1 MMQNDEPIRS
11 VVLDVLEKIE
21 EVYKENREI
30 TGLKTGFNELDN
42 ILLGLQ
48 PGSYNLIG
56 ARPSMGKTAL
66 ALNIAMNV
74 ATEEEKKVIYFSL
87 EMSKEQVEK
96 RLFVMNA
103 EKNNTLLHD
112 NLIIDDTPGISICE
126 LRKKCHEYSLKQ
138 GSDLIIIDYLQLM
151 SDEADKQKEYQGRVR
166 ELVDISMG
174 IKEIAKELQ
183 VSVIVL
189 TMLPRNVERREDVRP
204 QLGDLR
210 EACMGTT
217 EQDSDVVLFI
227 YRDDYYN
234 KKSIKQNIAE
244 IIVAK
249 NRYGERNKVINLKW
263 DKKNLRFQEH
273 KESKMN
279 KSNIWLDGI
288 MGVVVGDALGVPVE
302 FKERQELRNDPVETM
317 RGYGS
322 FNLPAGSWS
331 DDTSMTLATLDSL
344 KNGFNR
350 HDIMRNFV
358 SWIRQAEYTPFGN
371 VFDVGNI
378 CYRAIAKYELLG
390 DIEHCGCDKDYENG
404 NGSLMRILP
413 ACLYFYQKQK
423 EEGMSDEEALEHI
436 HAVSAL
442 THAHIRSLIACGLY
456 YFMIKNILDNEGT
469 LMERLQIGVNAGFCF
484 YKSVDSDAD
493 ELNHFKRIRDLKE
506 FSVIPEDDIRSTG
519 YVVDTLEAAVWCLI
533 NTDSYKTCTLKAVN
547 LGDDTDTV
555 SAIAG
560 GLAGLYY
567 GYRNIPKEWLETIQK
582 REWIEEMCND
592 KYCTN

>member
-1 MMQNDEPIRS
+1 M
-11 VVLDVLEKIE
+11 
-21 EVYKENREI
+21 
-30 TGLKTGFNELDN
+30 KTGFNDLDN

-74 ATEEEKKVIYFSL
+74 ALEEKKKVIYFSL
-87 EMSKEQVEK
+87 DMSKEQVEQ
-96 RLFVMNA
+96 RLFVMS
-103 EKNNTLLHD
+103 EETNNTLLHD
-112 NLIIDDTPGISICE
+112 NVIVDDTPGISISE
-126 LRKKCHEYSLKQ
+126 LRQKCHEYSLKQ
-138 GSDLIIIDYLQLM
+138 GLNLIIIDYLQLM
-151 SDEADKQKEYQGRVR
+151 SGEKDNQKEYRGRNW
-166 ELVDISMG
+166 EISEISMG

-183 VSVIVL
+183 IPVVVL
-189 TMLPRNVERREDVRP
+189 TQLPREVERRSDFRP
-204 QLGDLR
+204 RLGDLH
-210 EACMGTT
+210 ECGSI
-217 EQDSDVVLFI
+217 EQDSDVVLYI

-234 KKSIKQNIAE
+234 KKSIRENMAE

-249 NRYGERNKVINLKW
+249 NRYGERNKVIILKW
-263 DKKNLRFQEH
+263 DKKNLRFQDH
-273 KESKMN
+273 KERKMN
-279 KSNIWLDGI
+279 KSNIWLNGI

-344 KNGFNR
+344 RKGFNR
-350 HDIMRNFV
+350 HDIMRKFI

-371 VFDVGNI
+371 VFDMGNI

-390 DIEHCGCDKDYENG
+390 DIDHCGCDKDYENG

-423 EEGMSDEEALEHI
+423 GEGMPDEEAIEHI

-456 YFMIKNILDNEGT
+456 YFMIKSILDNEGT
-469 LMERLQIGVNAGFCF
+469 LMERLQMGVQAAFSF
-484 YKSVDSDAD
+484 YKSIDTDAD
-493 ELNHFKRIRDLKE
+493 ELNHFKRITDLKE

-582 REWIEEMCND
+582 REWIEGMCNA

>member
-1 MMQNDEPIRS
+1 MDIYEPIRQ
-11 VVLDVLEKIE
+11 VVLDTLSKIE
-21 EVYKENREI
+21 EASRQNGRI
-30 TGLKTGFNELDN
+30 TGLKTGFDDLDH
-42 ILLGLQ
+42 ILSGLQ

-56 ARPSMGKTAL
+56 ARPAMGKTSL
-66 ALNIAMNV
+66 ALNIAINV
-74 ATEEEKKVIYFSL
+74 ATEEKKKVIYFSL

-138 GSDLIIIDYLQLM
+138 GLNLIIIDYLQLM
-151 SDEADKQKEYQGRVR
+151 SGKAEYQEEYQGRTR
-166 ELVDISMG
+166 EIAEMSMG

-183 VSVIVL
+183 VPVIVL
-189 TMLPRNVERREDVRP
+189 TQLPREVERRSNFRP
-204 QLGDLR
+204 QLVDLR
-210 EACMGTT
+210 GYGTT
-217 EQDSDVVLFI
+217 EQDSDVVLYI

-234 KKSIKQNIAE
+234 KNSIKQNIAE

-263 DKKNLRFQEH
+263 DMEYLRFQNY
-273 KESKMN
+273 KESEMN
-279 KSNIWLDGI
+279 KSNIWLDGM

-302 FKERQELRNDPVETM
+302 FKKRQELKDDPVETM

-350 HDIMRNFV
+350 HDIMKNFIQ
-358 SWIRQAEYTPFGN
+358 WIRQAEYTPFGN

-390 DIEHCGCDKDYENG
+390 DIDHCGCDKDYENG

-423 EEGMSDEEALEHI
+423 EEEMSDEEAIEHI

-456 YFMIKNILDNEGT
+456 YFMTKSILNNKGT
-469 LMERLQIGVNAGFCF
+469 LMKRLQMGVKDAFSF
-484 YKSVDSDAD
+484 YKSVDTDAD

-506 FSVIPEDDIRSTG
+506 FSSIPEDDIRSTG
-519 YVVDTLEAAVWCLI
+519 YVVDTLESAVWCLI

-567 GYRNIPKEWLETIQK
+567 GYENIPKEWLDSIQK
-582 REWIEEMCND
+582 REWIEEMCNA

>member
-1 MMQNDEPIRS
+1 MMQNYEPIRP

-21 EVYKENREI
+21 EVYKENCEI
-30 TGLKTGFNELDN
+30 TGLKTGFEDLDH

-56 ARPSMGKTAL
+56 ARPAMGKTAL
-66 ALNIAMNV
+66 ALSIAMNV
-74 ATEEEKKVIYFSL
+74 ALEEKKRVIYFSL
-87 EMSKEQVEK
+87 EMSKEQAEQ

-138 GSDLIIIDYLQLM
+138 GMNLIIIDYLQLM
-151 SDEADKQKEYQGRVR
+151 SGEKDNQKEYRGRNW
-166 ELVDISMG
+166 EISEISMG
-174 IKEIAKELQ
+174 IMEIAKELQ
-183 VSVIVL
+183 IPVVVL
-189 TMLPRNVERREDVRP
+189 TQLPREVERRSDFRP
-204 QLGDLR
+204 RLGDLR
-210 EACMGTT
+210 ECGSI
-217 EQDSDVVLFI
+217 EQDSDVVLYI

-249 NRYGERNKVINLKW
+249 NRYGERNKVIILKW
-263 DKKNLRFQEH
+263 DKKNLRFQDH
-273 KESKMN
+273 KESEMN

-302 FKERQELRNDPVETM
+302 FKERQELRDAPVESM

-378 CYRAIAKYELLG
+378 CYRAIVNYELLG
-390 DIEHCGCDKDYENG
+390 DIDHCGCDKDYENG

-423 EEGMSDEEALEHI
+423 EEGMSDEEAIEHI

-456 YFMIKNILDNEGT
+456 YFMIKSILDNEGT
-469 LMERLQIGVNAGFCF
+469 LMERLQMGVKAAFSF
-484 YKSVDSDAD
+484 YKSIDTDVD
-493 ELNHFKRIRDLKE
+493 ELNHFKRIRDLQQ

-555 SAIAG
+555 SAIVG

-567 GYRNIPKEWLETIQK
+567 GYENIPKEWLDTIQK
-582 REWIEEMCND
+582 REWIEEMCNA
-592 KYCTN
+592 K

>member
-1 MMQNDEPIRS
+1 M
-11 VVLDVLEKIE
+11 
-21 EVYKENREI
+21 
-30 TGLKTGFNELDN
+30 KTGFNELDN

-56 ARPSMGKTAL
+56 ARPAMGKTAL
-66 ALNIAMNV
+66 ALSIVMNV
-74 ATEEEKKVIYFSL
+74 AIEEKKKVIYFSL
-87 EMSKEQVEK
+87 EMSKEQVEQ
-96 RLFVMNA
+96 RLFVMN
-103 EKNNTLLHD
+103 EETNNTLFRD
-112 NLIIDDTPGISICE
+112 TVIVDDTPGISIGE
-126 LRKKCHEYSLKQ
+126 LHNKCYKYSKSKGL
-138 GSDLIIIDYLQLM
+138 DLIIIDYLQLM
-151 SDEADKQKEYQGRVR
+151 SGQADKQMEYQGRVR

-183 VSVIVL
+183 VPVVVL
-189 TMLPRNVERREDVRP
+189 TQLPREVERRDNFRP

-210 EACMGTT
+210 GYGTT
-217 EQDSDVVLFI
+217 EQDSDVVLYI

-263 DKKNLRFQEH
+263 DKKYLRFQNY
-273 KESKMN
+273 KESEMN

-288 MGVVVGDALGVPVE
+288 MGVAVGDALGVPVE
-302 FKERQELRNDPVETM
+302 FKERQELRDVPVETM

-350 HDIMRNFV
+350 HDIMRNFIQ
-358 SWIRQAEYTPFGN
+358 WIRQAEYTPFGN

-423 EEGMSDEEALEHI
+423 EEGMSDEEAIEHI

-456 YFMIKNILDNEGT
+456 YFMIKSILDNSGM
-469 LMERLQIGVNAGFCF
+469 LMERLQTGVNDAFCF
-484 YKSVDSDAD
+484 YKSVDIDTD
-493 ELNHFKRIRDLKE
+493 ELNHFKRITDLKE
-506 FSVIPEDDIRSTG
+506 FSVIPEDDVRSTG

-533 NTDSYKTCTLKAVN
+533 NTDSYKTCTLQAVN

-567 GYRNIPKEWLETIQK
+567 GYENIPNEWLDTIQK
-582 REWIEEMCND
+582 REWIEEMCEMQQVG
-592 KYCTN
+592 KEGI

>member
-1 MMQNDEPIRS
+1 MDIYEPIRQ
-11 VVLDVLEKIE
+11 VVLDTLSKIE
-21 EVYKENREI
+21 EASRQNGRI
-30 TGLKTGFNELDN
+30 TGLKTGFDDLDH
-42 ILLGLQ
+42 ILSGLQ

-56 ARPSMGKTAL
+56 ARPAMGKKAL

-74 ATEEEKKVIYFSL
+74 ATEEKKKVIYFSL

-126 LRKKCHEYSLKQ
+126 LRKICHEYSLKQ

-151 SDEADKQKEYQGRVR
+151 SGETEHPKEYQGRVQ
-166 ELVDISMG
+166 EIVEISIG
-174 IKEIAKELQ
+174 IKEIAKEFQ
-183 VSVIVL
+183 VPVVVL
-189 TMLPRNVERREDVRP
+189 IQLPREVERGNNFRP

-210 EACMGTT
+210 ECGST
-217 EQDSDVVLFI
+217 EQDSDVVLYI

-234 KKSIKQNIAE
+234 KNSVKQNIAE

-249 NRYGERNKVINLKW
+249 YRYGERNKVINLKW
-263 DKKNLRFQEH
+263 DKEYLRFQNY
-273 KESKMN
+273 KESEMN

-302 FKERQELRNDPVETM
+302 FKERQELRDAPVETM

-344 KNGFNR
+344 KNGFNC
-350 HDIMRNFV
+350 HDIMRNFI

-378 CYRAIAKYELLG
+378 CYRSIAKYELLG

-404 NGSLMRILP
+404 KTI
-413 ACLYFYQKQK
+413 A
-423 EEGMSDEEALEHI
+423 
-436 HAVSAL
+436 
-442 THAHIRSLIACGLY
+442 RS
-456 YFMIKNILDNEGT
+456 
-469 LMERLQIGVNAGFCF
+469 Q
-484 YKSVDSDAD
+484 
-493 ELNHFKRIRDLKE
+493 
-506 FSVIPEDDIRSTG
+506 
-519 YVVDTLEAAVWCLI
+519 
-533 NTDSYKTCTLKAVN
+533 
-547 LGDDTDTV
+547 
-555 SAIAG
+555 
-560 GLAGLYY
+560 
-567 GYRNIPKEWLETIQK
+567 
-582 REWIEEMCND
+582 
-592 KYCTN
+592 

>member
-1 MMQNDEPIRS
+1 MKNYEPIRK
-11 VVLDVLEKIE
+11 VVLDTLSKIE
-21 EVYKENREI
+21 EASRQNGRI
-30 TGLKTGFNELDN
+30 TGLKTGFDDLDH
-42 ILLGLQ
+42 ILSGLQ

-56 ARPSMGKTAL
+56 ARPAMGKTAL
-66 ALNIAMNV
+66 ALSIAMNV
-74 ATEEEKKVIYFSL
+74 ALEEKKRVIYFSL
-87 EMSKEQVEK
+87 EMSKEQVEQ
-96 RLFVMNA
+96 RLFVMN
-103 EKNNTLLHD
+103 EERNNTLFRD
-112 NLIIDDTPGISICE
+112 NVIVDDTPGLSISE
-126 LRKKCHEYSLKQ
+126 LRQKCHEYSMNRRL
-138 GSDLIIIDYLQLM
+138 DLIVIDYLQLM
-151 SDEADKQKEYQGRVR
+151 SGEVDEQKEYQGRVQ

-183 VSVIVL
+183 VPFIVL
-189 TMLPRNVERREDVRP
+189 TQLPREVERRNDFRP

-210 EACMGTT
+210 ACGST
-217 EQDSDVVLFI
+217 EQDSDVVLYI

-249 NRYGERNKVINLKW
+249 NRYGERDKVINLKW
-263 DKKNLRFQEH
+263 DKKNLRFQDY
-273 KESKMN
+273 KENKMN

-302 FKERQELRNDPVETM
+302 FNERQELRNDPVETM

-344 KNGFNR
+344 KKGFNR
-350 HDIMRNFV
+350 HDIMRKFI

-456 YFMIKNILDNEGT
+456 YFITKSILNNEGT
-469 LMERLQIGVNAGFCF
+469 LMERLQMGVQTAFSF
-484 YKSVDSDAD
+484 YKRVDADAD

-506 FSVIPEDDIRSTG
+506 LSVVPEDDIRSTG
-519 YVVDTLEAAVWCLI
+519 YVVDTLEAALWCLI
-533 NTDSYKTCTLKAVN
+533 NTGSYKTCTLQAVN

-567 GYRNIPKEWLETIQK
+567 GYEDIPKEWLDTIQK
-582 REWIEEMCND
+582 REWIEEMCEIQQVG
-592 KYCTN
+592 KESM

>member
-1 MMQNDEPIRS
+1 M
-11 VVLDVLEKIE
+11 
-21 EVYKENREI
+21 
-30 TGLKTGFNELDN
+30 KTGFNDLDN

-74 ATEEEKKVIYFSL
+74 ALEEKKKVIYFSL
-87 EMSKEQVEK
+87 DMSKEQVEQ
-96 RLFVMNA
+96 RLFVMS
-103 EKNNTLLHD
+103 EETNNTLLHD
-112 NLIIDDTPGISICE
+112 NVIVDDTPGISISE
-126 LRKKCHEYSLKQ
+126 LRQKCHEYSLKQ
-138 GSDLIIIDYLQLM
+138 GLNLIIIDYLQLM
-151 SDEADKQKEYQGRVR
+151 SGEKDNQKEYRGRNW
-166 ELVDISMG
+166 EISEISMG

-183 VSVIVL
+183 IPVVVL
-189 TMLPRNVERREDVRP
+189 TQLPREVERRSDFRP
-204 QLGDLR
+204 RLGDLR
-210 EACMGTT
+210 ECGSI
-217 EQDSDVVLFI
+217 EQDSDVVLYI

-234 KKSIKQNIAE
+234 KKSIRENMAE

-249 NRYGERNKVINLKW
+249 NRYGERNKVIILKW
-263 DKKNLRFQEH
+263 DKKNLRFQDH
-273 KESKMN
+273 KERKMN
-279 KSNIWLDGI
+279 KSNIWLNGI

-344 KNGFNR
+344 RKGFNR
-350 HDIMRNFV
+350 HDIMRKFI

-371 VFDVGNI
+371 VFDMGNI

-390 DIEHCGCDKDYENG
+390 DIDHCGCDKDYENG

-423 EEGMSDEEALEHI
+423 GEGMPDEEAIEHI

-456 YFMIKNILDNEGT
+456 YFMIKSILDNEGT
-469 LMERLQIGVNAGFCF
+469 LMERLQMGVQAAFSF
-484 YKSVDSDAD
+484 YKSIDTDAD
-493 ELNHFKRIRDLKE
+493 ELNHFKRITDLKE

-582 REWIEEMCND
+582 REWIEGMCEIQQVG
-592 KYCTN
+592 KEGV

>member
-1 MMQNDEPIRS
+1 MMRNYEPIRK
-11 VVLDVLEKIE
+11 VVLDTLSEIE
-21 EVYKENREI
+21 EASRQNGRI
-30 TGLKTGFNELDN
+30 TGLKTGFDDLDN
-42 ILLGLQ
+42 ILSGLQ

-56 ARPSMGKTAL
+56 ARPAMGKTAL

-74 ATEEEKKVIYFSL
+74 ALEEKKKVIYFSL
-87 EMSKEQVEK
+87 EMSKEQVEQ
-96 RLFVMNA
+96 RLFVMN
-103 EKNNTLLHD
+103 EETNNTLLRD
-112 NLIIDDTPGISICE
+112 NVIVDDTPGISNGE
-126 LRKKCHEYSLKQ
+126 LHNKCYKYSKSKGL
-138 GSDLIIIDYLQLM
+138 DLIIIDYLQLM
-151 SDEADKQKEYQGRVR
+151 SGQADKQMEYQGRVR

-183 VSVIVL
+183 VPVVVL
-189 TMLPRNVERREDVRP
+189 TQLPREVERRDNFRP

-210 EACMGTT
+210 GYGTT
-217 EQDSDVVLFI
+217 EQDSDVVLYI

-263 DKKNLRFQEH
+263 DKKYLRFQNY
-273 KESKMN
+273 KESEMN

-288 MGVVVGDALGVPVE
+288 MGVAVGDALGVPVE
-302 FKERQELRNDPVETM
+302 FKERQELRDAPVETM

-331 DDTSMTLATLDSL
+331 DDTSMTLAALDSL

-350 HDIMRNFV
+350 HDIMRNFIQ
-358 SWIRQAEYTPFGN
+358 WIRQAEYTPFGN

-423 EEGMSDEEALEHI
+423 EEGMSDEEAIEHI

-456 YFMIKNILDNEGT
+456 YFMIKSILDNEGT
-469 LMERLQIGVNAGFCF
+469 LMERLQMGVKDAFSF
-484 YKSVDSDAD
+484 YKSVDTDAD
-493 ELNHFKRIRDLKE
+493 ELNHFKRIRDLQQ

-533 NTDSYKTCTLKAVN
+533 NTDSYKACTLKAVN

-567 GYRNIPKEWLETIQK
+567 GYENIPKEWLDTIQR
-582 REWIEEMCND
+582 REWIEGMCNA

>member
-1 MMQNDEPIRS
+1 MKNYEPIRQ
-11 VVLDVLEKIE
+11 VVLDTLSKIE
-21 EVYKENREI
+21 EASRQNGRI
-30 TGLKTGFNELDN
+30 TGLKTGFDDLDH
-42 ILLGLQ
+42 ILSGLQ

-56 ARPSMGKTAL
+56 ARPAMGKTAL
-66 ALNIAMNV
+66 ALSIVMNV
-74 ATEEEKKVIYFSL
+74 AIEEKKKVIFFSL

-96 RLFVMNA
+96 RLFVMNE
-103 EKNNTLLHD
+103 EKNNTLLCD
-112 NLIIDDTPGISICE
+112 NLIVDDTLGISIGE
-126 LRKKCHEYSLKQ
+126 LHNKCHEYSMNRGL
-138 GSDLIIIDYLQLM
+138 DLIVIDYLQLM
-151 SDEADKQKEYQGRVR
+151 SGEAEYQEEYQGRTR
-166 ELVDISMG
+166 EIAEISMG
-174 IKEIAKELQ
+174 IKEIAKEFQ
-183 VSVIVL
+183 VPVVVL
-189 TMLPRNVERREDVRP
+189 TQLPREVERKNNFRP

-210 EACMGTT
+210 GYGTT
-217 EQDSDVVLFI
+217 EQDSDVVLYI

-263 DKKNLRFQEH
+263 DKKNLRFQDY
-273 KESKMN
+273 KENKMN

-344 KNGFNR
+344 KNGFNC
-350 HDIMRNFV
+350 HDIMRNFI
-358 SWIRQAEYTPFGN
+358 SWIRQAEYPPFDN

-378 CYRAIAKYELLG
+378 CYRSIAKYELLG

-423 EEGMSDEEALEHI
+423 EEGMSDEEAIEHI

-456 YFMIKNILDNEGT
+456 YFMIKSILDNEGT
-469 LMERLQIGVNAGFCF
+469 LMERLQMGVNAGFCF
-484 YKSVDSDAD
+484 YKSVDTDAN
-493 ELNHFKRIRDLKE
+493 ELNYFKRIRDLE
-506 FSVIPEDDIRSTG
+506 QFSFISEDDIRSTG

-533 NTDSYKTCTLKAVN
+533 NTDSYKTCTLQAVN

-567 GYRNIPKEWLETIQK
+567 GYENIPKEWLDTIQK
-582 REWIEEMCND
+582 REWIEEMCNAE
-592 KYCTN
+592 

>member
-1 MMQNDEPIRS
+1 MMRNYEPIRQ
-11 VVLDVLEKIE
+11 VVMNALEKIE
-21 EVYKENREI
+21 EASRQNGRI
-30 TGLKTGFNELDN
+30 TGLKTGFDDLDN
-42 ILLGLQ
+42 ILSGLQ

-74 ATEEEKKVIYFSL
+74 AIEEKKKVIFFSL

-103 EKNNTLLHD
+103 EKNNTLLYD

-126 LRKKCHEYSLKQ
+126 LRKKCHEYSLKK
-138 GSDLIIIDYLQLM
+138 GLDLIIIDYLQLM
-151 SDEADKQKEYQGRVR
+151 SGETDNQKKYQGRVR
-166 ELVDISMG
+166 ELADISMG
-174 IKEIAKELQ
+174 INEIAKELQ
-183 VSVIVL
+183 VPVIVL
-189 TMLPRNVERREDVRP
+189 TQLPRDVERRDDFRP
-204 QLGDLR
+204 QLGYLR
-210 EACMGTT
+210 EYGTT

-263 DKKNLRFQEH
+263 DKEYLRFQNY
-273 KESKMN
+273 KESEMN

-350 HDIMRNFV
+350 HDIMRNFIQ
-358 SWIRQAEYTPFGN
+358 WIRQAEYTPFGN

-404 NGSLMRILP
+404 NGSLMRILS

-423 EEGMSDEEALEHI
+423 EEGMSDEEAIKHI
-436 HAVSAL
+436 HSVSAL

-456 YFMIKNILDNEGT
+456 YFMIKSILDNEGT
-469 LMERLQIGVNAGFCF
+469 LMERLQIGVNAGFYF
-484 YKSVDSDAD
+484 YKSVDTDAD

-519 YVVDTLEAAVWCLI
+519 YVLDTLEAAVWCLI

-555 SAIAG
+555 SAITG

-567 GYRNIPKEWLETIQK
+567 GYRNIPKEWLNTIQK
-582 REWIEEMCND
+582 REWIEGMCD
-592 KYCTN
+592 AKYCTN